1 MTAKRSGWIFFI
13 MTLTYV
19 VSPYLLLIGNI
30 GERMTVSGAL
40 WMTEG
45 VVVIPALLFAICS
58 KGRLRDTMAF
68 HKIRIPTIFLAVLY
82 IALLGPL
89 VTLCNAI
96 TMLFVEN
103 TATEILTIVSA
114 ISFGGM
120 FFFVGLLAPVCEEIV
135 FRGVLYTG
143 FRKNGTPMQAI
154 LWTAVLFGLFHMNL
168 NQMVYATVL
177 GIAFGLLREATG
189 NIWAGIIG
197 HISINS
203 YSVFIYYLQSVLPEE
218 ELAGTESV
226 LTQDA
231 LLAAIGVYLIIA
243 LVTTALAVCVLVAIA
258 KLENGKEHL
267 RQVFTKKEKGRIWS
281 IPLWLGIMICIGT
294 VVLDII
300 ISMGLLAI
308 S

>member
-13 MTLTYV
+13 MTMVYV
-19 VSPYLLLIGNI
+19 TAPYLLLIENI
-30 GERMTVSGAL
+30 GERMTLSDKL

-45 VVVIPALLFAICS
+45 IVVIPALLFAICS
-58 KGRLRDTMAF
+58 KERVRDTMAF

-82 IALLGPL
+82 IVLLGPL

-103 TATEILTIVSA
+103 TATEILSIVSE
-114 ISFGGM
+114 ISYGKL

-135 FRGVLYTG
+135 FRGILYTG

-189 NIWAGIIG
+189 NIWSGIIG

-218 ELAGTESV
+218 ELTGAESV

-231 LLAAIGVYLIIA
+231 LLTAIGVYLIIA
-243 LVTTALAVCVLVAIA
+243 LVTTSLAVCVLVAIA

-267 RQVFTKKEKGRIWS
+267 RQVFTKKERGRIWS
-281 IPLWLGIMICIGT
+281 VPLWIGIMICVGT
-294 VVLDII
+294 IVLDIVV
-300 ISMGLLAI
+300 SMGILPI

>member
-13 MTLTYV
+13 MTLTYL
-19 VSPYLLLIGNI
+19 VSPYLLRIGNI

-45 VVVIPALLFAICS
+45 VVVIPALVFAICS

-82 IALLGPL
+82 IVLLGPL

-103 TATEILTIVSA
+103 TATEILTVVSA

-168 NQMVYATVL
+168 NQMIYATVL

-197 HISINS
+197 HISLNS

-231 LLAAIGVYLIIA
+231 LLVAIGVYLIIA

-267 RQVFTKKEKGRIWS
+267 RQVFTKKERGRIWS
-281 IPLWLGIMICIGT
+281 IPLWLGIMVCVGT
-294 VVLDII
+294 II
-300 ISMGLLAI
+300 LEIVISKGMLPI

>member
-1 MTAKRSGWIFFI
+1 
-13 MTLTYV
+13 MTLTYL
-19 VSPYLLLIGNI
+19 VSPYLLRIGNI

-45 VVVIPALLFAICS
+45 VVVIPALVFAICS

-103 TATEILTIVSA
+103 TATEILTVVSA

-168 NQMVYATVL
+168 NQMIYATVL

-197 HISINS
+197 HISLNS

-231 LLAAIGVYLIIA
+231 LLVAIGVYLIIA

-267 RQVFTKKEKGRIWS
+267 RQVFTKKERGRIWS
-281 IPLWLGIMICIGT
+281 IPLWLGIMVCVGT
-294 VVLDII
+294 II
-300 ISMGLLAI
+300 LEIVISKGMLPI

>member
-13 MTLTYV
+13 MTMVYV
-19 VSPYLLLIGNI
+19 IAPYLLLIGNI
-30 GERMTVSGAL
+30 GERMTLSDDL

-45 VVVIPALLFAICS
+45 IVVIPALLFSVCS
-58 KGRLRDTMAF
+58 KERLRDTMAF

-82 IALLGPL
+82 IVLLGPL

-203 YSVFIYYLQSVLPEE
+203 YSVFLYYLQSNLSAE
-218 ELAGTESV
+218 ELAGAESV

-231 LLAAIGVYLIIA
+231 LVVTIGVYLIIA
-243 LVTTALAVCVLVAIA
+243 LIATALAVCVLAAIA
-258 KLENGKEHL
+258 KLENGENHL

-281 IPLWLGIMICIGT
+281 VPLWLGIMVCVGT
-294 VVLDII
+294 IILEII
-300 ISMGLLAI
+300 ISKGLLQI

>member
-1 MTAKRSGWIFFI
+1 MTAKRSGWLFFT
-13 MTLTYV
+13 MTMAYTLV
-19 VSPYLLLIGNI
+19 PYLLLIGNI
-30 GERMTVSGAL
+30 ADRITLRDSL
-40 WMTEG
+40 WMSEG
-45 VVVIPALLFAICS
+45 IIMIPALLFAVCS
-58 KGRLRDTMAF
+58 KERLRDAAAI

-82 IALLGPL
+82 IILLGPL

-96 TMLFVEN
+96 TMLFVDN
-103 TATEILTIVSA
+103 TATEILTVVSE

-135 FRGVLYTG
+135 FRGILYTG

-168 NQMVYATVL
+168 NQMVYAAVL

-203 YSVFIYYLQSVLPEE
+203 YSVFLYYLQSVLPAE
-218 ELAGTESV
+218 ELSGAESAPM
-226 LTQDA
+226 QEA
-231 LLAAIGVYLIIA
+231 LLMTIGVYLVIA

-258 KLENGKEHL
+258 KIEYGGDHL
-267 RQVFTKKEKGRIWS
+267 RQVFTKKERERIWS
-281 IPLWLGIMICIGT
+281 VPLWIGIIICIGT
-294 VVLDII
+294 IVLDII
-300 ISMGLLAI
+300 ISRGMLPI

>member
-243 LVTTALAVCVLVAIA
+243 LVTTALAACVLVAIA

>member
-1 MTAKRSGWIFFI
+1 MTAKRSGWLFLT
-13 MTLTYV
+13 MTMAYTIV
-19 VSPYLLLIGNI
+19 PYLLLIGNI
-30 GERMTVSGAL
+30 GDKMTVAEKL
-40 WMTEG
+40 WMSEG
-45 VVVIPALLFAICS
+45 IIMIPALLFAVCS
-58 KGRLRDTMAF
+58 KERLRDTTAF

-82 IALLGPL
+82 IILLGPL

-103 TATEILTIVSA
+103 TATEILTVVSA

-203 YSVFIYYLQSVLPEE
+203 YSVFIYYLQSVLPKE
-218 ELAGTESV
+218 ELAGEENV

-281 IPLWLGIMICIGT
+281 VPLWLGIMVCVGT
-294 VVLDII
+294 IILEII
-300 ISMGLLAI
+300 ISKGMLPI